1 MLTTSSHSISLQRR
15 IVTLTRTSLRSVIP
29 RAVCTTRN
37 RAAEGKRPQTGVDQT
52 MTQYNSQFRLGAA
65 WAYLLLAGLN
75 AGLTA
80 CSSADDEL
88 TRFIEDTRKEPG
100 GRVEPLPEVKPYE
113 TFVYAAAQMRS
124 PFLPGGS
131 GGSSGMAGLRPDS
144 KRNREFLEQFSLD
157 TLKMVGTLKLGG
169 RMFGLVQT
177 KDGLVHRVSGGN
189 YMGQADGKITDITP
203 AKITLTEIV
212 PDGLGGYMERPA
224 ALGLNE

>member
-1 MLTTSSHSISLQRR
+1 
-15 IVTLTRTSLRSVIP
+15 
-29 RAVCTTRN
+29 
-37 RAAEGKRPQTGVDQT
+37 
-52 MTQYNSQFRLGAA
+52 MTQAEKNVTAARLRAGAC
-65 WAYLLLAGLN
+65 LLLVAVSAALS
-75 AGLTA
+75 A

-113 TFVYAAAQMRS
+113 TFVYSAAEMRS

-131 GGSSGMAGLRPDS
+131 GASSGGMAGLRPDS

-169 RMFGLVQT
+169 HMYGLVQT
-177 KDGLVHRVSGGN
+177 KDGLVHRVTEGN
-189 YMGQADGKITDITP
+189 FMGQADGKINEITP
-203 AKITLTEIV
+203 AKIALTEIV

>member
-1 MLTTSSHSISLQRR
+1 MKQTESRR
-15 IVTLTRTSLRSVIP
+15 IAPLLR
-29 RAVCTTRN
+29 
-37 RAAEGKRPQTGVDQT
+37 G
-52 MTQYNSQFRLGAA
+52 GACI
-65 WAYLLLAGLN
+65 LMAGLYL
-75 AGLTA
+75 GLTA

-88 TRFIEDTRKEPG
+88 SRFLEDTRKEPG

-113 TFVYAAAQMRS
+113 TFVYAASQMRS

-131 GGSSGMAGLRPDS
+131 GSGSAMAGLRPDS

-169 RMFGLVQT
+169 HMYGLVQT
-177 KDGLVHRVSGGN
+177 KDGLVHRVTEGN
-189 YMGQADGKITDITP
+189 YVGQADGKITSIT
-203 AKITLTEIV
+203 AARISVTEIV